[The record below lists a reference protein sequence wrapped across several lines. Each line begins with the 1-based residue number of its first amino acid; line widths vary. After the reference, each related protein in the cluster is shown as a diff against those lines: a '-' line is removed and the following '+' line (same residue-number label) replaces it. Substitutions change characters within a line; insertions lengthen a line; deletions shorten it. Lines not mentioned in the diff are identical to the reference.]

1 MLIMWSTFAL
11 LFFLLASEEAAAG
24 SDGAS
29 SEPTKPAKSKI
40 PTSPMDFLPP
50 DVAAKIMG
58 IKDAAFEKGAGP
70 DGFIENCQAFYAA
83 VDWTESWIHGL
94 LAFHAI
100 LLVLILTTRKAFELQ
115 CFFFMLICGL
125 VFFAENINSYASA
138 HWKDFAKQ
146 DYFDKRGV
154 FMSVMLCGPLLINGF
169 VLMISTLL
177 YSADLLIKVKR
188 AELKQKM
195 KSDYAAD
202 KNAGSKSQKVSKGS
216 KKGKKK
222 DE

>member
-1 MLIMWSTFAL
+1 MVPRVVMLAL
-11 LFFLLASEEAAAG
+11 LFLFATGDEAASEAG
-24 SDGAS
+24 AGG
-29 SEPTKPAKSKI
+29 ETAKKKRSQKL

-58 IKDAAFEKGAGP
+58 IKDAAFEQGNGP
-70 DGFIENCQAFYAA
+70 EGFIENCQAFGAA
-83 VDWTESWIHGL
+83 VDWTETWIQCLMG
-94 LAFHAI
+94 FHVI
-100 LLVLILTTRKAFELQ
+100 LLVLILITREMFELQ

-125 VFFAENINSYASA
+125 VFFAERLNSYASA
-138 HWKDFAKQ
+138 HWEEFSKQ

-154 FMSVMLCGPLLINGF
+154 FLSVMLCAPLLVNGF
-169 VLMISTLL
+169 VLMIRTLL
-177 YSADLLIKVKR
+177 YSADLLVKVKR

-195 KSDYAAD
+195 ESDKSESSAS
-202 KNAGSKSQKVSKGS
+202 KPQKAGKGN